1 MKKTP
6 ITVARGDGIG
16 PEIMDAVLHI
26 LEKAEAAVEPE
37 FIEIGKDAYLEG
49 WSTGVPDSAWE
60 SLLRTKVF
68 LKAPI
73 TTPQGGGYK
82 SLNVTIRSSL
92 GLYANIRPTLS
103 YAPHVKTNHPDMDL
117 VIIRENEEDLYT
129 GIEYQQTPEVVQSLK
144 IITRPG
150 SERLIRHAFEYAKEH
165 NRSKVTCVTKD
176 NIMKRTDGLFHQVFN
191 EIAEEY
197 KDMETDHWIVDI
209 GLAKIADSPEQFD
222 VVVMPNL
229 YGDIGSDI
237 ASQIS
242 GSVGLGG
249 SANIGD
255 ENAMFE
261 AIHGS
266 APDIAGQG
274 IANPSGLLHGAI
286 QMLVHINQ
294 PETASLIHNA
304 WFKTLEDGVYTGD
317 IAKGSASVSTL
328 EFAEA
333 VVERLGQKPD
343 TFEPM
348 VYETGSRKKANTST
362 VALNAEERASSVERR
377 LEGTD
382 VFLFENRRS
391 VDQIAEILEKLTGE
405 LRLTVIT
412 NRGAN
417 VYPKGAAEIFTT
429 DHWRCRFM
437 PGADQTASHEGIQEL
452 LEKIK
457 EAGLEWIQV
466 ENLYSFDGEPG
477 YSEAKK

>member
-1 MKKTP
+1 MEKVP

-16 PEIMDAVLHI
+16 PEIMEAVLHI
-26 LEKAEAAVEPE
+26 LSKAEAAVEPE

-60 SLLRTKVF
+60 SLLRTNVF

-92 GLYANIRPTLS
+92 GLYANIRPTIS
-103 YAPHVKTNHPDMDL
+103 YSPYVKTNHPEMDL

-150 SERLIRHAFEYAKEH
+150 SERLIRHAFEYAKEN

-176 NIMKRTDGLFHQVFN
+176 NIMKRSDGLFHQVFN
-191 EIAEEY
+191 EVAEEY
-197 KDMETDHWIVDI
+197 KELETDHWIVDI
-209 GLAKIADSPEQFD
+209 GLAKMADSPEQFD

-286 QMLVHINQ
+286 QMLVHLNQ

-304 WFKTLEDGVYTGD
+304 WFKTLEDGIYTGD
-317 IAKGSASVSTL
+317 IAKGSPSVGTK

-333 VVERLGQKPD
+333 VIERLGSKPD
-343 TFEPM
+343 TMEPM
-348 VYETGSRKKANTST
+348 NYEAGSRTKKSAST
-362 VALNAEERASSVERR
+362 VSLKAEDRSSSVVRR
-377 LEGTD
+377 LEGVD

-391 VDQIAEILEKLTGE
+391 VEKTADILENLPGKTLE
-405 LRLTVIT
+405 LSVIT

-417 VYPKGAAEIFTT
+417 AYPKGAAEIFTT
-429 DHWRCRFM
+429 DHWRCRFL
-437 PGADQTASHEGIQEL
+437 PKEGAVTLKDIHEL
-452 LEKIK
+452 LEQIDK
-457 EAGLEWIQV
+457 AGLDWIQV

-477 YSEAKK
+477 YSEARK